1 MGSVISVVI
10 WFGCFWLVGFGWFSR
25 VMTLLLGLS
34 KAVIWFIEPGE
45 LIFPNLGLA
54 RLFPLWLLDHCLPSR
69 RHVPSRCSF
78 LYRRCHC
85 GYCRIVHKM
94 IRKASSVTASGWM
107 QLSYCQVR
115 RDRFQLI
122 ALQVVYCRG
131 FFFLSLLLS
140 ISVVPGLELCRGC
153 VPWCCWTML
162 CFAGIMSEVDGSYI
176 EAIMGTQLSHRE
188 PGNRAFVLSLLHQ
201 FLGVNGG
208 VGVGLA
214 LRCGQLGSVLFSS
227 VSRCEERAPPLPSF
241 CCFFSSFLSF
251 TPPPPFFLPFT
262 HQEWTFAVCVS

>member
-10 WFGCFWLVGFGWFSR
+10 WFGCFLLVGFGWFSR

-34 KAVIWFIEPGE
+34 KAVIWFIKPGE

-78 LYRRCHC
+78 LYRRCHW

-94 IRKASSVTASGWM
+94 IRKAISVTASGWL

-122 ALQVVYCRG
+122 ALQVVFCRG

-201 FLGVNGG
+201 FLGVNGE
-208 VGVGLA
+208 
-214 LRCGQLGSVLFSS
+214 SS
-227 VSRCEERAPPLPSF
+227 VRVAIG
-241 CCFFSSFLSF
+241 SS
-251 TPPPPFFLPFT
+251 
-262 HQEWTFAVCVS
+262 